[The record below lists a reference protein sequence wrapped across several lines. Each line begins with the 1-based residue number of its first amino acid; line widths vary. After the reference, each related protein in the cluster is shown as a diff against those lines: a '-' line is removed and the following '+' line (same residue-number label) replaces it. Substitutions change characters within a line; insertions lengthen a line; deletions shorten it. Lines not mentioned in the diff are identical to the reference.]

1 MKYERKNNTMS
12 FKSILPDILEILGIR
27 ENFSIQKLN
36 KDWNII
42 VGNIL
47 AIHSYPSKVEDDCL
61 YIYSDHSV
69 FSNEIIMQKVYIL
82 RKINELYINR
92 DIKKIRIDSSRRK

>member
-27 ENFSIQKLN
+27 ENFSIEKLN